1 MLLMLS
7 SLALAQA
14 PPPIVN
20 GSTTQ
25 EFEAVGAIVVAYG
38 SQSYFFCS
46 GTLVHPEWV
55 LTAAHCVSAAKDYKR
70 DGLDIAFVFG
80 HNVNRD
86 SGIDFMVEVSSL
98 KMHPDY
104 NGSGYSIDHDIGLLQ
119 LEERVEEVA
128 PILMNE
134 MVVDRSWQGTDL
146 TYLGFGATS
155 DNGSDSGK
163 KRVVDLPIYEYD
175 NQYIYAYDPSGG
187 NLCSGDSGG
196 AALRGHDD
204 STYVLAG
211 VNSFVFAVS
220 GNSGC
225 VGGGSGATR
234 VDTHM
239 DWITEYVDMEEV
251 MAVLTPFDTGD
262 LLEVVDFA
270 SGESPGGCACSQGAK
285 SRPGG
290 LWAAFGLSLA
300 LLRRRRGLRI
310 QTRA

>member
-1 MLLMLS
+1 MLS

-20 GSTTQ
+20 GETTQ
-25 EFEAVGAIVVAYG
+25 DYEAVGAIMVTYG
-38 SQSYFFCS
+38 SQGYFFCS

-55 LTAAHCVSAAKDYKR
+55 VTAAHCVAAAKDYKR

-86 SGIDFMVEVSSL
+86 SGIDFMVEVSTL

-104 NGSGYSIDHDIGLLQ
+104 NGSGHSIDHDIGLLQ
-119 LEERVEEVA
+119 LDEYVEDVA
-128 PILMNE
+128 PVLLNE
-134 MVVDRSWQGTDL
+134 MVVDRSWQGTEL
-146 TYLGFGATS
+146 TYLGFGATA

-163 KRVVDLPIYEYD
+163 KRVVELPIYEYD

-196 AALRGHDD
+196 AALRDQEDG
-204 STYVLAG
+204 TYVLAG

-251 MAVLTPFDTGD
+251 LAVLTPLDTGD
-262 LLEVVDFA
+262 ILEVVDFV
-270 SGESPGGCACSQGAK
+270 SEENPGGCSCSQGAN

-290 LWAAFGLSLA
+290 LWASLGFALA
-300 LLRRRRGLRI
+300 LVRRRRGEE
-310 QTRA
+310 